1 MTSVI
6 SVESDPWYHRHDK
19 IFWENRPAMKANC
32 NRSALDNALA
42 TVTSVVSSRTPR
54 EVLKCAR
61 LTAKQDRIVLVGTDL
76 EIGVRYALTQV
87 EVEGEGD
94 VLVSAEKLSQIVR
107 ELTDEVVALEAVE
120 GMVHIRGDGSHFQV
134 YGQDPTDFPSVP
146 EFEGEADM
154 EIDTEVLRRL
164 IETTVFAAARENTRY
179 AINGVLWERKGKKLQ
194 MVATDGRRL
203 ARAVGALKSNSEEAV
218 HVIVPPKTMTL
229 LLRVMQSAGAEEIQI
244 RAVGSQI
251 LIHIGAVTV
260 SSVLVEGHFPKHEDV
275 IPKDNPIRIA
285 FNTAEL
291 HAAIR
296 RAALL
301 TNNESKGIRM
311 EFNKGG
317 LVLSGR
323 APQEGEATVNLKV
336 SYNDAPLSIGFNP
349 GFLTDALRV
358 VGTEEVALEI
368 SEPTKPGVLTAGK
381 DYTYVIMPV
390 SLA

>member
-1 MTSVI
+1 
-6 SVESDPWYHRHDK
+6 
-19 IFWENRPAMKANC
+19 MKANC
-32 NRSALDNALA
+32 NRSALENALA
-42 TVTSVVSSRTPR
+42 MVTSVVSSRTPR
-54 EVLKCAR
+54 EVLKCTR
-61 LTAKQDRIVLVGTDL
+61 LTAKQDQVVLVGTDL
-76 EIGVRYALTQV
+76 DIGVRYALTQV
-87 EVEGEGD
+87 EVERDGD
-94 VLVSAEKLSQIVR
+94 VLVSAEKLSQIIR
-107 ELTDEVVALEAVE
+107 ELTDEVVTLEAVD

-134 YGQDPTDFPSVP
+134 YGQDPAEFPPVP
-146 EFEGEADM
+146 AFEGESDM
-154 EIDTEVLRRL
+154 EIGADVLKRL

-179 AINGVLWERKGKKLQ
+179 AINGVLWERKAKRLQ

-218 HVIVPPKTMTL
+218 HVIVPPKTMAL
-229 LLRVMQSAGAEEIQI
+229 LLRVMQSARAEEVQM
-244 RAVGSQI
+244 RATANQI
-251 LIHIGAVTV
+251 LIQIGPVTV

-275 IPKDNPIRIA
+275 IPRDNPTKIA

-291 HAAIR
+291 HSAIR

-311 EFNKGG
+311 EFDKGT

-336 SYNDAPLSIGFNP
+336 AYSGAPLSVGFNP

-358 VGTEEVALEI
+358 VDADEVTLEL
-368 SEPTKPGVLTAGK
+368 SESAKPGVLTAGK

-390 SLA
+390 SLS